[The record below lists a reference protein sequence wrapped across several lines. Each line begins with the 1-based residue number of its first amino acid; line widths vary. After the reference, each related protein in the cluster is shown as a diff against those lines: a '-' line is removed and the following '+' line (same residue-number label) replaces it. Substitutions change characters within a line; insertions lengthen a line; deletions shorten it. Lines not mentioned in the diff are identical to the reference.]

1 MVEWVRYK
9 WPIIGIV
16 SITTVL
22 LIMIAVGFSIGFLS
36 EDPDGLERV
45 IIDAKGEEYLE
56 GLPQA
61 WNPLLGWLESDYF
74 AGIIGIVLSVV
85 VMVSVFYL
93 VVYLKKR
100 KANKL

>member
-1 MVEWVRYK
+1 VVEWARYK

-16 SITTVL
+16 SIAAVL

-61 WNPLLGWLESDYF
+61 WNPILGWLESDYI

-85 VMVSVFYL
+85 VMISVFYL

-100 KANKL
+100 KAS